1 MSVTREDAQDN
12 PVNAGGDA
20 RGNSTD
26 TSSDN
31 ILLVE
36 AKEKLGYKPVLERS
50 FNQFHNFATTFAAL
64 YFIGGVRVTFSTGI
78 AAGGN
83 LAYWTSYIVTC
94 VFTFITAAVI
104 AEICSSLPL
113 AGSIYL
119 WAAEAGGP
127 RYGRLF
133 GFVVAWWSTTAWTTF
148 CASNT
153 QAAVNYMLS
162 EIVVFNTDFP
172 SDSSSVKFRA
182 VQWILTEI
190 MLALACIWNLLPQA
204 RYFKWIFGLSSGI
217 VILDFVLNLIW
228 LPIAT
233 SNTLG
238 FRSTHDAF
246 MTTYNGTGAPP
257 GWNWCLSY
265 LATAGVLIG
274 FDASGHVA
282 EETKNASVAA
292 ARGIFWSTVVSGI
305 GGFIVVILFL
315 FCVPDAE
322 TLFSYGGPQP
332 FVSVYAAILG
342 EGGHIV
348 MNIVCILALW
358 FNTAIAVTAASRLVF
373 AVARD
378 GVLPWSSWVSKVE
391 AGQPRNAVYVVWG
404 VASVITCTILPSAV
418 AFTSL
423 VSAAGVPSA
432 AAYGL
437 ISLARLFLTPK
448 NFPKPAWSLG
458 RLSKPFQVIAVFWNG
473 WVVAVL
479 YSPYVFPVTA
489 ESLNYAPII
498 MAGTTILALLT
509 WWFTPAEKWLPSQRI
524 QQTLDADTSSFQ
536 LPSKPIAM
544 QERDHLWKRTRDEVL
559 SHLQDSHGFSL
570 STNQFSKATKR
581 WGFYKQPRQVRE
593 RTQPPESVPEEEE
606 APGPQ
611 EDVFDFEPD
620 VLDTI
625 NETEARFQAGGENV
639 TESQILEDVQGQYLY
654 TERGFVSEPPPSIN
668 ESQPEAM
675 DVDFPRDALPC
686 DADKS
691 LPESSET
698 QFQKLKTVRNLET
711 GPHSGSSKMLTRVP
725 LQNQTHNKLRVDYL
739 TCCYLF
745 EEALY
750 CFEKSVNRLEK
761 RDHRVPRR
769 NIDKLF
775 AQYRRDKDK
784 LLASPNISLD
794 FWSILCLIEPYKAR
808 IPDDLLDRLDTNDLQ
823 FMNAVEACL
832 GLCKKWIELVVKGL
846 PRGALHFDSLL
857 LYEDE
862 DEVQNICR
870 PLRKQSRSDI
880 WQEAGY
886 LFAFVWSNEQREAA
900 NSSSWLKEAEISGL
914 SPTYFLAIM
923 CRLIVH
929 QTALKSPDFGT
940 ISSIGDHTCESICR
954 LYLQAIRQIKETKKL
969 LTLKRSIITFLFMH
983 HTGTY
988 IDVEENRSLQGVQ
1001 SYQRRAEE
1009 FVFGKDRDTLAQEV
1023 QQATLLHGD
1032 VRISNFNSLASNR
1045 SISSAP
1051 YSSSYSYAP
1060 QQYLT
1065 LLSSNPAMTRSL
1077 ASGSS
1082 RGSSLNSFR
1091 AFQSASRAMEICLE
1105 EDQGEYT

>member
-1 MSVTREDAQDN
+1 MPMILDN
-12 PVNAGGDA
+12 AHDDPVNTGGDA
-20 RGNSTD
+20 RGNLSD

-31 ILLVE
+31 ILL
-36 AKEKLGYKPVLERS
+36 EKLGYKPVLQRS

-104 AEICSSLPL
+104 AEICSSLPI

-182 VQWILTEI
+182 VQWVLTEI
-190 MLALACIWNLLPQA
+190 MLALACIWNLLPP

-265 LATAGVLIG
+265 LATAGILIG

-315 FCVPDAE
+315 FCVPDAT

-342 EGGHIV
+342 KGGHIV
-348 MNIVCILALW
+348 MNIICILALW

-404 VASVITCTILPSAV
+404 VASIITCTILPSAV

-437 ISLARLFLTPK
+437 ICLARLCLTPK

-458 RLSKPFQVIAVFWNG
+458 RLSKPFQFIAVFWNG

-479 YSPYVFPVTA
+479 YSPYIFPVTA

-509 WWFTPAEKWLPSQRI
+509 WWFTPADKWLPSQRI
-524 QQTLDADTSSFQ
+524 QQTLDADTRHRAHDMSNEAVDEYKSIIQQ
-536 LPSKPIAM
+536 LYIDQNM
-544 QERDHLWKRTRDEVL
+544 TREEVL
-559 SHLQDSHGFSL
+559 SHLLDFHRFSL
-570 STNQFSKATKR
+570 SYVKLNTVPRVVSNYLTDKANCSTNQFSKATKR
-581 WGFYKQPRQVRE
+581 WGFYKQPRQV
-593 RTQPPESVPEEEE
+593 QAKIMPPESTTEEDKALNPLNPPEEL
-606 APGPQ
+606 
-611 EDVFDFEPD
+611 FDFEPD
-620 VLDTI
+620 FLDTI
-625 NETEARFQAGGENV
+625 DETEACFPADSENV
-639 TESQILEDVQGQYLY
+639 AESQILKDVQGQLPY
-654 TERGFVSEPPPSIN
+654 TESNFVSEPPPSVN
-668 ESQPEAM
+668 HWQPEPM
-675 DVDFPRDALPC
+675 SVSTLCDALPC
-686 DADKS
+686 DTDID
-691 LPESSET
+691 LPESSKR
-698 QFQKLKTVRNLET
+698 QLQHLKNARKLAT
-711 GPHSGSSKMLTRVP
+711 GQHSISSKMFAKVSLDSYLNIKSRAE
-725 LQNQTHNKLRVDYL
+725 YL

-745 EEALY
+745 QDAVY
-750 CFEKSVNRLEK
+750 CLE
-761 RDHRVPRR
+761 RSGMTLGRREHRVPRSGT
-769 NIDKLF
+769 DKLF
-775 AQYRRDKDK
+775 APYRRDKDK
-784 LLASPNISLD
+784 LLASPTLPLD
-794 FWSILCLIEPYKAR
+794 MWSILCLIEPYQAT
-808 IPDDLLDRLDTNDLQ
+808 IPDDLLDRLDTNDLRL
-823 FMNAVEACL
+823 MAAVKACL

-846 PRGALHFDSLL
+846 PRGAFRFDSLL
-857 LYEDE
+857 LHQNTSVA
-862 DEVQNICR
+862 VQNICR
-870 PLRKQSRSDI
+870 PLRKQNRFDT

-886 LFAFVWSNEQREAA
+886 LFAFIWSNEQRETT
-900 NSSSWLKEAEISGL
+900 NSASWLKEAEISGL

-923 CRLIVH
+923 CRIIVGD
-929 QTALKSPDFGT
+929 TARKSPVFWAMSGKEDDAAM
-940 ISSIGDHTCESICR
+940 SHLAEQQPYDDSIAGLRIFSR
-954 LYLQAIRQIKETKKL
+954 V
-969 LTLKRSIITFLFMH
+969 FL
-983 HTGTY
+983 
-988 IDVEENRSLQGVQ
+988 ELVQ
-1001 SYQRRAEE
+1001 
-1009 FVFGKDRDTLAQEV
+1009 
-1023 QQATLLHGD
+1023 
-1032 VRISNFNSLASNR
+1032 RI
-1045 SISSAP
+1045 P
-1051 YSSSYSYAP
+1051 GCKSSYGDM
-1060 QQYLT
+1060 LKG
-1065 LLSSNPAMTRSL
+1065 
-1077 ASGSS
+1077 GS
-1082 RGSSLNSFR
+1082 
-1091 AFQSASRAMEICLE
+1091 
-1105 EDQGEYT
+1105 D